1 MSEAIGELANSKPSR
16 LAKSSTQK
24 VAKKADVKSTG
35 ESGEKLK
42 RVVLAYSGGLDT
54 SVILKWLQDAYQC
67 EVVTFTADIGQGEEV
82 EPARR
87 KALAMGI
94 KKEHIFIEDLREE
107 FVRDFVFPMFRANTV
122 YEGEYL
128 LGTSIARPLIAKQ
141 LISIARKT
149 GADAISHGAT
159 GKGNDQ
165 VRFELGAY
173 ALMPNV
179 KIIAPWRE
187 WDLLSREKLLAYAD
201 KNKIPV
207 DFKKRVVGKRGGGA
221 PYSMDANLLHIS
233 YEGGILE
240 DPNYEPEESM
250 WRITASP
257 EKAPN
262 KPEYIELSYA
272 KGDIV
277 AINGKKL
284 SPAKVLTELNRVGGK
299 HGIGRLDMVENR
311 YVGMKSRGCYETPG
325 GTIMLRAHRAIESI
339 TMDREVLSLKDDLMP
354 RYGRMIYNGYWFSP
368 ERELLQSLID
378 QSQATVNGTVKLKL
392 YKGTVMCVGRESK
405 TDSLFDQTI
414 STFDDDGGAY
424 NQADAGGFIKL
435 NALRL
440 RIAANKAAGKKK
452 K

>member
-1 MSEAIGELANSKPSR
+1 MS
-16 LAKSSTQK
+16 
-24 VAKKADVKSTG
+24 DVNK
-35 ESGEKLK
+35 
-42 RVVLAYSGGLDT
+42 VVLAYSGGLDT
-54 SVILKWLQDAYQC
+54 SVILKWLQDVYKC
-67 EVVTFTADIGQGEEV
+67 EVITFTADIGQGEEV
-82 EPARR
+82 EPARK
-87 KALAMGI
+87 KALQLGI
-94 KKEHIFIEDLREE
+94 KKQNIYIKDLREE

-128 LGTSIARPLIAKQ
+128 LGTSIARPLIAKNM
-141 LISIARKT
+141 IDIVRKT
-149 GADAISHGAT
+149 GADTISHGAT

-187 WDLLSREKLLAYAD
+187 WDLLSREKLLQYAD
-201 KNKIPV
+201 KHNIPV
-207 DFKKRVVGKRGGGA
+207 DFKKRKGGGA

-240 DPNYEPEESM
+240 DPNFEAEDSM
-250 WRITASP
+250 WRITVSP

-262 KPEYIELSYA
+262 KPEYLELDYA

-277 AINGKKL
+277 GINGKKL
-284 SPAKVLTELNRVGGK
+284 TPAKVLIELNRLGGK

-325 GTIMLRAHRAIESI
+325 GTIMLKAHRAIESI

-368 ERELLQSLID
+368 ERILLQSLID
-378 QSQATVNGTVKLKL
+378 QSQATVNGRVRLKL
-392 YKGTVMCVGRESK
+392 YKGTVLVVGRESK
-405 TDSLFDQTI
+405 SDSLFDQTI

-440 RIAANKAAGKKK
+440 RIAANKKSRKK
-452 K
+452 